1 VVSGAKTST
10 PASSQSVTIIPV
22 SAEPPPLTERRDRSG
37 VLWRYFALTTV
48 ALLVNHLNFLTAVDS
63 SGVIA
68 WTYAAAVYLTGP
80 LLHLFLAFSPVLIL
94 NAVLG
99 RRPVDPA
106 QPGRRRRDLVV
117 YATAAVL
124 FTALQGVT
132 LLDGYVYHLYGFHL
146 NGMVLNL
153 VLTPGGVNSMAAGVS
168 TYLVLAAVVLG
179 LVAVQVGLLL
189 AVLRLPRLRR
199 LWEGKLTKRR
209 GMALVAS
216 VLLLL
221 AAEKIAYS
229 VSVFRSYGAVPAA
242 SAAFPIYIP
251 ITFSTTLRRLGFK
264 GEQAGS
270 LRLGGAGSSHLDY
283 PLKPIVVDP
292 AAKPLNV
299 MWLVSE
305 SLRWD
310 MMDPAIMPAA
320 CGFGDRA
327 LRFTRHY
334 SGGNGTRMGMFS
346 MFYGLTGNYWQPFLA
361 EHRSPV
367 LMDRV
372 VDAGY
377 ELFLHTSA
385 EFSFPELDKTV
396 FSRVPKA
403 QLHEGKAPERWRRDR
418 ENLDAIFASIDK
430 RDPARPFFTFMFF
443 ESPHAPY
450 TFPEECALT
459 KPYVADLNYLTMDLK
474 KDIGAIK
481 NSYIN
486 ACRHLDTQLDRV
498 FKFLAQKGLL
508 ESTIVLVT
516 GDHGEEFMEKGR
528 WGHHSAF
535 SEEQIRVPLIL
546 HVPGV
551 APAVIDRMTSH
562 LDLPATILP
571 RLGVKNPAEDYG
583 LGVDL
588 VAGPPR
594 EWLMVSGWTEVVYLD
609 DGYKAIFPVKSYNM
623 ARREVTTRDDVPADK
638 SAFLSARRDQVTKF
652 MKDLRRFQ

>member
-1 VVSGAKTST
+1 MDS
-10 PASSQSVTIIPV
+10 
-22 SAEPPPLTERRDRSG
+22 LTERQDRSG
-37 VLWRYFALTTV
+37 ALWRYFSVTYV
-48 ALLVNHLNFLTAVDS
+48 ALQVNHLHFLTAVDT
-63 SGVIA
+63 SGALA
-68 WTYAAAVYLTGP
+68 WTYAAAVYVTGP
-80 LLHLFLAFSPVLIL
+80 LLHLLLAFAPALLL
-94 NAVLG
+94 NAALG
-99 RRPVDPA
+99 RRPMDPP
-106 QPGRRRRDLVV
+106 QPGRRRRDVIV
-117 YATAAVL
+117 YAAAAAL
-124 FTALQGVT
+124 FTALQGVA
-132 LLDGYVYHLYGFHL
+132 LLDGYVYDLYGFHL

-153 VLTPGGVNSMAAGVS
+153 VLTPGGVNSMAAGMS
-168 TYLVLAAVVLG
+168 TYLVFAAIVLG
-179 LVAVQVGLLL
+179 LVAVQVALLL
-189 AVLRLPRLRR
+189 AVLKLPRLR
-199 LWEGKLTKRR
+199 LLGEGKVTKRR
-209 GMALVAS
+209 VIAVVAGA
-216 VLLLL
+216 LLLV
-221 AAEKIAYS
+221 AAEKLLYA
-229 VSVFRSYGAVPAA
+229 VSVFRSYGPVPAA
-242 SAAFPIYIP
+242 SAAFPLYVP
-251 ITFSTTLRRLGFK
+251 ITFSTALRRLCLK
-264 GEQAGS
+264 GEQDAN
-270 LRLGGAGSSHLDY
+270 LRLGGGGSSHLNY
-283 PLKPIVVDP
+283 PLHPIAAEPV
-292 AAKPLNV
+292 AKPLNV

-320 CGFGDRA
+320 CAFGDRA

-346 MFYGLTGNYWQPFLA
+346 MFYGLPGNYWQPFLA

-372 VDAGY
+372 LDSGY
-377 ELFLHTSA
+377 EPLLYTSA

-418 ENLDAIFASIDK
+418 ENLDAIFAAIDR
-430 RDPARPFFTFMFF
+430 RDPAKPFFTFMFF

-498 FKFLAQKGLL
+498 FKMLAQKGLL

-535 SEEQIRVPLIL
+535 TEEQIRVPLIL

-551 APAVIDRMTSH
+551 ASAVIDRMTSH

-571 RLGVKNPAEDYG
+571 RLGVKNPAEDYC
-583 LGVDL
+583 LGADL
-588 VAGPPR
+588 IGGPPR
-594 EWLMVSGWTEVVYLD
+594 ESLSISGWAEVVYVD
-609 DGYKAIFPVKSYNM
+609 DGYKAIFPVKSFNM
-623 ARREVTTRDDVPADK
+623 SRREVTTRDDGPADK

>member
-1 VVSGAKTST
+1 
-10 PASSQSVTIIPV
+10 
-22 SAEPPPLTERRDRSG
+22 LTERQDRAG
-37 VLWRYFALTTV
+37 ALWRYFAVTYV
-48 ALLVNHLNFLTAVDS
+48 ALLINHLHFLSAVDS
-63 SGVIA
+63 SGALA
-68 WTYAAAVYLTGP
+68 WTYAAVVYVTGP
-80 LLHLFLAFSPVLIL
+80 LLHLLLTFAPVLIL

-99 RRPVDPA
+99 RRPIDPP
-106 QPGRRRRDLVV
+106 QPGRKRRNVIV
-117 YATAAVL
+117 YATAAAL
-124 FTALQGVT
+124 FTAQQGIA
-132 LLDGYVYHLYGFHL
+132 LLDGYVYDLYGFHL

-153 VLTPGGVNSMAAGVS
+153 VLTPGGVNSMAAGIS
-168 TYLVLAAVVLG
+168 TYLVFAAIVLG
-179 LVAVQVGLLL
+179 LVVVQVGLLL
-189 AVLRLPRLRR
+189 AVLKLPRLRR
-199 LWEGKLTKRR
+199 LGEGKVTKR
-209 GMALVAS
+209 GVIALVAGA
-216 VLLLL
+216 VLLV
-221 AAEKIAYS
+221 AAEKLVYA
-229 VSVFRSYGAVPAA
+229 VSVFRSYGPVPAA
-242 SAAFPIYIP
+242 SAAFPLYVP
-251 ITFSTTLRRLGFK
+251 ITFSTALRRLGLK
-264 GEQAGS
+264 GEQDAG
-270 LRLGGAGSSHLDY
+270 LRLGGGGSSHLNY
-283 PLKPIVVDP
+283 PLRPINVDA

-320 CGFGDRA
+320 CAFGDRA

-346 MFYGLTGNYWQPFLA
+346 MFYGLPGNYWQPFLA

-372 VDAGY
+372 LDAGY
-377 ELFLHTSA
+377 ELLLHTSA

-396 FSRVPKA
+396 FARVPKA

-418 ENLDAIFASIDK
+418 ENLDAIFAALDK

-498 FKFLAQKGLL
+498 FKALAQKGLL

-535 SEEQIRVPLIL
+535 TEEQIRVPLIL

-562 LDLPATILP
+562 LDLPATVLP
-571 RLGVKNPAEDYG
+571 RLGVKNPAEDYC
-583 LGVDL
+583 LGADL
-588 VAGPPR
+588 IGGAPR
-594 EWLMVSGWTEVVYLD
+594 ESLTISGWAEVVYVD

-623 ARREVTTRDDVPADK
+623 SKREVTTRDDAAADK
-638 SAFLSARRDQVTKF
+638 SAFLSARHDQVTKF